1 MKRALLATA
10 MVIMCVALS
19 GCTLYFGGWATASGR
34 VVELVEADGGQV
46 IQAPVVSATVT
57 LRSASDPDYGLNC
70 LTDANGEWVTPA
82 RLKCDM
88 YNVTVSKNGY
98 VEVGPFGFPMPKR
111 GAHYTMET
119 IEMEKPQEKPDK

>member
-1 MKRALLATA
+1 MEEWADEACFARHSHGDY
-10 MVIMCVALS
+10 VCCVERMHPV
-19 GCTLYFGGWATASGR
+19 FWGWATASGR

-88 YNVTVSKNGY
+88 YNVTVSKDGY
-98 VEVGPFGFPMPKR
+98 SEVGPFSYPMSER
-111 GAHYTMET
+111 SAHYTMEP
-119 IEMEKPQEKPDK
+119 IIMEKQK